1 MRAVGLN
8 PFRQQDK
15 TALDLVIVV
24 GFIALTLGA
33 VLWAFIGG

>member
-1 MRAVGLN
+1 VGLN

-24 GFIALTLGA
+24 GFIALTLGV